1 MNKLEIFIK
10 NLCGEFN
17 NDNQL
22 KKEFESGKVVHPKAR
37 HINNVLLTSYD
48 LPENISKADFRNDN
62 EDLVINYNELKISS
76 KFTPMVYKENN
87 GVYEGESISNFSSE
101 TEFTLKERIEDGK
114 MYVSEV
120 FRKNGKITFGFVDP
134 IIYEKKSN

>member
-37 HINNVLLTSYD
+37 HINNVCNYKIKN
-48 LPENISKADFRNDN
+48 LPENFEGYLLLKK
-62 EDLVINYNELKISS
+62 VIMN
-76 KFTPMVYKENN
+76 KEN
-87 GVYEGESISNFSSE
+87 S
-101 TEFTLKERIEDGK
+101 K
-114 MYVSEV
+114 MY
-120 FRKNGKITFGFVDP
+120 FL
-134 IIYEKKSN
+134 IYFYLH

>member
-1 MNKLEIFIK
+1 MLLKKVIMNKE
-10 NLCGEFN
+10 N
-17 NDNQL
+17 
-22 KKEFESGKVVHPKAR
+22 
-37 HINNVLLTSYD
+37 

-120 FRKNGKITFGFVDP
+120 FRKNGKITFG
-134 IIYEKKSN
+134 YNLRKKK